1 MNELH
6 KLVTAFSLATSL
18 AMLAGCNT
26 SAPPAASGPTAEG
39 ASYLLAAE
47 PTAAKGV
54 KDVRAD
60 AKDADEVTLIGRIG
74 GDEKPWVEGQAA
86 FLLVDTSLKPCN
98 ERPGDDCPIPWDYCC
113 DADELPKSKVMV
125 KVVDTSGKT
134 VATDA
139 RKLLGLKELQTVVVR
154 GKAKRD
160 EIGNLTVLADGIF
173 VRK

>member
-1 MNELH
+1 
-6 KLVTAFSLATSL
+6 
-18 AMLAGCNT
+18 
-26 SAPPAASGPTAEG
+26 
-39 ASYLLAAE
+39 
-47 PTAAKGV
+47 
-54 KDVRAD
+54 
-60 AKDADEVTLIGRIG
+60 
-74 GDEKPWVEGQAA
+74 
-86 FLLVDTSLKPCN
+86 
-98 ERPGDDCPIPWDYCC
+98 
-113 DADELPKSKVMV
+113 MV